1 MLYFNELPNIIKMH
15 IYEYDDTY
23 KQKFKSVLKELTN
36 NFDKLRYNKQKN
48 IMIKIIKEQLY
59 NNEYNYAYPKISID
73 FILKSFKND
82 ILNNHLICKNIKL
95 IYDRNNINNV
105 KEFIDDNKLNKL
117 LFDSINNHKLIEYF
131 LINLIEYRNY
141 KYFDI
146 IQNVI
151 EDENSIYVYK
161 NYDFIKQPHLFNI
174 KAYMYDEFNK
184 WGVDNNDTVINIYKD
199 LLQKAQTFYDKYNGL
214 FIFNDKYNGLFI
226 NNKTIQIRYDCND
239 SRLYYY
245 FI

>member
-1 MLYFNELPNIIKMH
+1 MIILECIK
-15 IYEYDDTY
+15 D
-23 KQKFKSVLKELTN
+23 KN
-36 NFDKLRYNKQKN
+36 KLRIRFNCFVDN
-48 IMIKIIKEQLY
+48 EGKIFTNVY
-59 NNEYNYAYPKISID
+59 NNEYNYAYPKISIE
-73 FILKSFKND
+73 FIIRSFKND

-95 IYDRNNINNV
+95 IYDNNKININNI
-105 KEFIDDNKLNKL
+105 KDLIDDDKLNKL
-117 LFDSINNHKLIEYF
+117 LFDSINNYKLIEYF
-131 LINLIEYRNY
+131 LINLIENRNY
-141 KYFDI
+141 KYFDM

-151 EDENSIYVYK
+151 EDENSIYIYK

-184 WGVDNNDTVINIYKD
+184 WGVDENDAVINIYKD
-199 LLQKAQTFYDKYNGL
+199 LLQKAQTFY
-214 FIFNDKYNGLFI
+214 DKYNGLFI